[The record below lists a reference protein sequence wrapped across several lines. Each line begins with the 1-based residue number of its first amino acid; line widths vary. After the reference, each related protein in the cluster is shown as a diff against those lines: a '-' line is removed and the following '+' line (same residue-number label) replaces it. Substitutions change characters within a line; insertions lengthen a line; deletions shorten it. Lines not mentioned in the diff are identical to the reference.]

1 MNKANLKRRVL
12 TGMFGGSLLLL
23 SALHELSYLAVFVLI
38 IFLSSREYFKI
49 LMNNGFR
56 PNYNLGV
63 FLSVIIFVTTYFY
76 ASKESLI
83 GVHFV
88 LVPILPLVCLSALY
102 SSNNNETLSNVSV
115 TFFGILYISLPISLL
130 NFIVF
135 NEYSYNS
142 SYLMATLLFLWT
154 SESAAYFGGS
164 LFGRKKLFESVSPM
178 KTWEGVISG
187 LFANILLAYLIH
199 QFVWTS
205 FQTFTFWVLFSVVV
219 LVSGIF
225 GDLFES
231 LLKRNFNL
239 KDSGNKLPGHGGFL
253 DRFDSFFFVIPYV
266 YFYLKI
272 IDQIT

>member
-38 IFLSSREYFKI
+38 IFLSTREYFKI

-63 FLSVIIFVTTYFY
+63 FLSSGAFTSYLY

-130 NFIVF
+130 NYIVF
-135 NEYSYNS
+135 NEYSYN
-142 SYLMATLLFLWT
+142 
-154 SESAAYFGGS
+154 
-164 LFGRKKLFESVSPM
+164 
-178 KTWEGVISG
+178 
-187 LFANILLAYLIH
+187 
-199 QFVWTS
+199 
-205 FQTFTFWVLFSVVV
+205 
-219 LVSGIF
+219 
-225 GDLFES
+225 
-231 LLKRNFNL
+231 
-239 KDSGNKLPGHGGFL
+239 
-253 DRFDSFFFVIPYV
+253 
-266 YFYLKI
+266 
-272 IDQIT
+272 

>member
-38 IFLSSREYFKI
+38 IFLSTREYFKI

-63 FLSVIIFVTTYFY
+63 FLSVIIFVTTYLY

-142 SYLMATLLFLWT
+142 IYLMATLLFLWT

-187 LFANILLAYLIH
+187 LLANVILAYLIH

-272 IDQIT
+272 IYQLT

>member
-1 MNKANLKRRVL
+1 MNRANLKRRIL
-12 TGMFGGSLLLL
+12 TGMFGGSLLLF
-23 SALHELSYLAVFVLI
+23 SALHEVSYLAVFVII
-38 IFLSSREYFKI
+38 IFLSSREYYKI
-49 LMNNGFR
+49 LSNNNFR

-63 FLSVIIFVTTYFY
+63 FLSVIIFITTYFY
-76 ASKESLI
+76 ASNESLI

-88 LVPILPLVCLSALY
+88 LIPILPLVCLSALY
-102 SSNNNETLSNVSV
+102 SSDNNKTLTNVSV

-135 NEYSYNS
+135 NDYEYNS
-142 SYLMATLLFLWT
+142 IYLMATLLFLWT

-164 LFGRKKLFESVSPM
+164 LFGKKKLFESVSPM
-178 KTWEGVISG
+178 KTWEGV
-187 LFANILLAYLIH
+187 LFGFIANIILAYLISEY
-199 QFVWTS
+199 FWPD
-205 FQTFTFWVLFSVVV
+205 QTLFFWIFFSIVV
-219 LVSGIF
+219 LISGVF

-239 KDSGNKLPGHGGFL
+239 KDSSNKLPGHGGFL

-266 YFYLKI
+266 YFYIKI

>member
-12 TGMFGGSLLLL
+12 TGMLGGSLLLL
-23 SALHELSYLAVFVLI
+23 SALHELSYLVVFVLI
-38 IFLSSREYFKI
+38 IFLSSKEYFKI
-49 LMNNGFR
+49 LINNGFR

-142 SYLMATLLFLWT
+142 IYLMATLLFLWN

-187 LFANILLAYLIH
+187 LLANVILAYLIH

>member
-23 SALHELSYLAVFVLI
+23 SALHELSYLVVFVLI

-49 LMNNGFR
+49 LVNNGFR

-63 FLSVIIFVTTYFY
+63 FLSVIIFVTTYLY

-142 SYLMATLLFLWT
+142 IYLMATLLFLWT

-187 LFANILLAYLIH
+187 LLANVILAYLIH

>member
-12 TGMFGGSLLLL
+12 TGMLGGSLLLL

-142 SYLMATLLFLWT
+142 IYLMATLLFLWT

>member
-49 LMNNGFR
+49 LINNGFR

-63 FLSVIIFVTTYFY
+63 FLSVIIFITTYFY

-88 LVPILPLVCLSALY
+88 LIPILPLVCLSALY

-142 SYLMATLLFLWT
+142 IYLMATLLFLWN

-187 LFANILLAYLIH
+187 ILANLILAYLIY

>member
-1 MNKANLKRRVL
+1 MNKANLKRRIL

-23 SALHELSYLAVFVLI
+23 SALHELSYLVVFVLI

-49 LMNNGFR
+49 LINNGFR

-142 SYLMATLLFLWT
+142 IYLMATLLFLWT

-187 LFANILLAYLIH
+187 LLANVILAYLIH

-205 FQTFTFWVLFSVVV
+205 FQTFTFWVLFSMVV

>member
-12 TGMFGGSLLLL
+12 TGMLGGSLLLL

-63 FLSVIIFVTTYFY
+63 FLSVIIFVTTYLY

>member
-12 TGMFGGSLLLL
+12 TGMFGGSLLLF

-49 LMNNGFR
+49 LINNGFR

-63 FLSVIIFVTTYFY
+63 FLSVIIFVTTYLY

-142 SYLMATLLFLWT
+142 IYLMATLLFLWT

-187 LFANILLAYLIH
+187 ILANLILAYLIY

>member
-1 MNKANLKRRVL
+1 MNKTNLKRRVL

-38 IFLSSREYFKI
+38 IFLSTREYFKI

-63 FLSVIIFVTTYFY
+63 FLSVIIFVTTYLY

-83 GVHFV
+83 GIHFV

-142 SYLMATLLFLWT
+142 IYLMATLLFLWT

-205 FQTFTFWVLFSVVV
+205 FQTFTFWVLFSMVV

>member
-23 SALHELSYLAVFVLI
+23 SALHELSYLVVFVLI

-49 LMNNGFR
+49 LINNGFR

-63 FLSVIIFVTTYFY
+63 FLSVIIFVTTYLY

-142 SYLMATLLFLWT
+142 IYLMATLLFLWT

-187 LFANILLAYLIH
+187 LLANVILAYLIH

-266 YFYLKI
+266 FFYLKI

>member
-1 MNKANLKRRVL
+1 ML
-12 TGMFGGSLLLL
+12 GGSLLLFSTL
-23 SALHELSYLAVFVLI
+23 NEWSYLVVFVII
-38 IFLSSREYFKI
+38 IFLSTREYYKI
-49 LMNNGFR
+49 LSENGFN

-63 FLSVIIFVTTYFY
+63 FLSVIIFISSFLY

-88 LVPILPLVCLSALY
+88 LIPILPLICLSALY
-102 SSNNNETLSNVSV
+102 SSNNKETISNVSV
-115 TFFGILYISLPISLL
+115 TFFGILYISLSISLL

-135 NEYSYNS
+135 TDLEYNS
-142 SYLMATLLFLWT
+142 VFLIATLLFLWT
-154 SESAAYFGGS
+154 SESAAYLGGS

-178 KTWEGVISG
+178 KTWEGVLFGLVANVILAYFIWKYLLINTFIFWLGFSCVVLISG
-187 LFANILLAYLIH
+187 
-199 QFVWTS
+199 V
-205 FQTFTFWVLFSVVV
+205 
-219 LVSGIF
+219 F

-231 LLKRNFNL
+231 LLKRNFNM

-272 IDQIT
+272 VNLLT

>member
-23 SALHELSYLAVFVLI
+23 SALHELSYLVVFVLI

-49 LMNNGFR
+49 LVNNGFR

-142 SYLMATLLFLWT
+142 IYLMATLLFLWN

-187 LFANILLAYLIH
+187 LLANVILAYLIH

-205 FQTFTFWVLFSVVV
+205 FQTFTFWVLFSMVV

>member
-1 MNKANLKRRVL
+1 MNKDNLKRRVL
-12 TGMFGGSLLLL
+12 TGMFGGSLLLF
-23 SALHELSYLAVFVLI
+23 SALHEISYLAVFVLI
-38 IFLSSREYFKI
+38 VFLSSREYFKI
-49 LMNNGFR
+49 LGSNGFR

-63 FLSVIIFVTTYFY
+63 FLSVVIFITTFFY
-76 ASKESLI
+76 ASKGSLLGI
-83 GVHFV
+83 HFV
-88 LVPILPLVCLSALY
+88 LIPILPLVCLSALY
-102 SSNNNETLSNVSV
+102 SSNNSETLSNVSV

-135 NEYSYNS
+135 NDNGYNS
-142 SYLMATLLFLWT
+142 IYLMSTLLFLWT
-154 SESAAYFGGS
+154 SESAAFFGGS

-178 KTWEGVISG
+178 KTWEGVLFG
-187 LFANILLAYLIH
+187 LLANIIMAYLIQEFIWSGH
-199 QFVWTS
+199 
-205 FQTFTFWVLFSVVV
+205 QTFIYWIFFSIVV
-219 LVSGIF
+219 LISGVF

-272 IDQIT
+272 IDQLT

>member
-23 SALHELSYLAVFVLI
+23 SALHELSYLVVFVII
-38 IFLSSREYFKI
+38 IFLSTREYFKI

-63 FLSVIIFVTTYFY
+63 FLSVIIFVTTYLY

-142 SYLMATLLFLWT
+142 IYLMATLLFLWT

-187 LFANILLAYLIH
+187 LLANIILAYLIH

>member
-1 MNKANLKRRVL
+1 
-12 TGMFGGSLLLL
+12 MFGGSLLLF
-23 SALHELSYLAVFVLI
+23 SALHEVSYLAVFVII
-38 IFLSSREYFKI
+38 IFLSSREYYKI
-49 LMNNGFR
+49 LSNNNFR

-63 FLSVIIFVTTYFY
+63 FLSVIIFITTYFY
-76 ASKESLI
+76 ASNESLI

-88 LVPILPLVCLSALY
+88 LIPILPLVCLSALY
-102 SSNNNETLSNVSV
+102 SSDNNKTLTNVSV

-135 NEYSYNS
+135 NDYEYNS
-142 SYLMATLLFLWT
+142 IYLMATLLFLWT

-164 LFGRKKLFESVSPM
+164 LFGKKKLFESVSPM
-178 KTWEGVISG
+178 KTWEGV
-187 LFANILLAYLIH
+187 LFGFTANIILAYLISEYL
-199 QFVWTS
+199 WPD
-205 FQTFTFWVLFSVVV
+205 QTLFFWVFFSIVV
-219 LVSGIF
+219 LISGVF

-239 KDSGNKLPGHGGFL
+239 KDSSNKLPGHGGFL

-266 YFYLKI
+266 YFYIKI

>member
-38 IFLSSREYFKI
+38 IFLSTREYFKI

-63 FLSVIIFVTTYFY
+63 FLSVIIFVTTYLY

-142 SYLMATLLFLWT
+142 IYLMATLLFLWT

-187 LFANILLAYLIH
+187 LLANIILAYLIH

>member
-1 MNKANLKRRVL
+1 MNRANLKRRIL
-12 TGMFGGSLLLL
+12 TGMFGGSLLLF
-23 SALHELSYLAVFVLI
+23 SALHEVSYLAVFVII
-38 IFLSSREYFKI
+38 IFLSSREYYKI
-49 LMNNGFR
+49 LSNNNFR

-63 FLSVIIFVTTYFY
+63 FLSVIIFITTYFY
-76 ASKESLI
+76 ASNESLI

-88 LVPILPLVCLSALY
+88 LIPILPLVCLSALY
-102 SSNNNETLSNVSV
+102 SSDNNKTLTNVSV

-135 NEYSYNS
+135 NDYEYNS
-142 SYLMATLLFLWT
+142 IYLMATLLFLWT

-164 LFGRKKLFESVSPM
+164 LFGKKKLFESVSPM
-178 KTWEGVISG
+178 KTWEGVIVG
-187 LFANILLAYLIH
+187 FTANIILAYLISEYL
-199 QFVWTS
+199 WS
-205 FQTFTFWVLFSVVV
+205 DQTLFFWIFFSIVV
-219 LVSGIF
+219 LISGVF

-239 KDSGNKLPGHGGFL
+239 KDSSNKLPGHGGFL

-266 YFYLKI
+266 YFYIKI